1 MLQLRNVELRRG
13 TRLLLEGA
21 DLTVYPGQKVGL
33 VGANG
38 CGKSSLFALI
48 KGELHPDAGE
58 VLVPAGWEI
67 AHVAQQT
74 PSGDQ
79 PAIELVM
86 DGDRELRQVEHALA
100 AAEAAGDGL
109 AQGELHARLEAIGGY
124 TAESR
129 AARLLHGLGF
139 SPGEERRPVDSWSG
153 GWRMRL
159 GLARTL
165 MCRSDL
171 LLLDEPTNHLDLDAV
186 IWLESWLRAYP
197 GTLILISHDRD
208 FLDAIVRQVAHIEQ
222 GRLNYYTGNY
232 TAFEALRAERLSQRQ
247 AAFVRQQ
254 QEIARIQGFVERFR
268 AKATKARQAQSRLK
282 ALERMERIA
291 PAHVDSPFHFAF
303 RAPPSLPRPLL
314 VLEGGRAGYGERLVL
329 DRIKLDLVPGDR
341 IGLLGPNGA
350 GKSTLIKVLAGRLP
364 LLAGEWRQAQGL
376 RIGYFAQHQ
385 MDQLRPDE
393 SPLKHLQRLA
403 PEATEQVLRDYLGG
417 FDFAGDKALEPVAPF
432 SGGEKA
438 RLALALV
445 IWGRPNLLLLDEPTN
460 HLDLEMREALSEA
473 LQDYEGA
480 LVVVSH
486 DRHLLRVTVDQLL
499 LVDGGRVAPF
509 DGDLDEYP
517 AWLLRRQ
524 SRLEQ
529 AAAEV
534 GPGGNGGMAGGA
546 DGKAGG
552 MMGRTTG
559 EATGGTSGWTSGG
572 TSPRSADLQTPAATP
587 DNSAAARKDQRRME
601 AEERKRTQP
610 LRQRLQKLEA
620 QLDRLAAHRA
630 TLEAELAAPALYEA
644 EGKPRLLK
652 LLADKQQLDAEQEA
666 AETAWLEASEALEIA
681 SSG

>member
-1 MLQLRNVELRRG
+1 MLQLLDLELRRG

-74 PSGDQ
+74 PSGDR

-86 DGDRELRQVEHALA
+86 DGDRELRQVQHDL
-100 AAEAAGDGL
+100 AEAEATGDGL
-109 AQGELHARLEAIGGY
+109 RQGELHARLEAIGGY

-186 IWLESWLRAYP
+186 IWLEAWLRAYP

-222 GRLNYYTGNY
+222 GRLNHYTGNY
-232 TAFEALRAERLSQRQ
+232 TAFEALRAERLGQRQ
-247 AAFVRQQ
+247 AAFTRQQ

-303 RAPPSLPRPLL
+303 RTPPSLPRPLL

-329 DRIKLDLVPGDR
+329 DKVKLDLVPGDR
-341 IGLLGPNGA
+341 VGLLGPNGA
-350 GKSTLIKVLAGRLP
+350 GKSTLIKVLAGQLP
-364 LLAGEWRQAQGL
+364 LLAGEQRLAQGL
-376 RIGYFAQHQ
+376 RVGYFAQHQ
-385 MDQLRPDE
+385 MDQLRPDD

-403 PEATEQVLRDYLGG
+403 PEATEQGLRDYLGG

-473 LQDYEGA
+473 LQEYEGA

-486 DRHLLRVTVDQLL
+486 DRHLLRTTVDQLL
-499 LVDGGRVAPF
+499 LVDAGRVAPF
-509 DGDLDEYP
+509 DGDLDDYP

-524 SRLEQ
+524 TRLDQ

-534 GPGGNGGMAGGA
+534 APAGA
-546 DGKAGG
+546 AGKAGG
-552 MMGRTTG
+552 MAGVTPRETADGT
-559 EATGGTSGWTSGG
+559 AGGTWGG
-572 TSPRSADLQTPAATP
+572 TSPRSADPRTIAAIP

-601 AEERKRTQP
+601 AEERKRLQP
-610 LRQRLQKLEA
+610 LRQRLQKLEE
-620 QLDRLAAHRA
+620 QLDRLATRRA
-630 TLEAELAAPALYEA
+630 ALEAALADPDLYEA

-652 LLADKQQLDAEQEA
+652 LLADKQQLDAEQETI
-666 AETAWLEASEALEIA
+666 ETAWLEASESLENT
-681 SSG
+681 